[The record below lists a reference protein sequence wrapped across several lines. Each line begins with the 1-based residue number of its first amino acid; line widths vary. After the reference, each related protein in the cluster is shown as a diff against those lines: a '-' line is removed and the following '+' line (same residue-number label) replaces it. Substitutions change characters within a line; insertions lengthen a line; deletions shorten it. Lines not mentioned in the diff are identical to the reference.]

1 MAVDLNKATVLVRK
15 AVESIDRCTVAAAVA
30 VGATLIEVKGS
41 FKKSESGSWT
51 EWCELVGL
59 DFSRRTA
66 DRWIEIYQWSQKN
79 SIDGLSQMEI
89 LRRAQALKARP
100 AAPGKVSRKPK
111 SSESSVAQSVQQA
124 SLVNT
129 VPSSSV
135 ASDPVV
141 ADATVGDSATP
152 VLSGSVLASG
162 VSAGA
167 QADAVL
173 ENPEEDDCIADSVP
187 AMSLADEFRALI
199 GRGLSYRDIVFVLN
213 QHDPDMWSAVVDS
226 EYDRLSPAAENAPA
240 AEQVVVA
247 APVISTID
255 DAVQAFDGLCSSLPE
270 KRRSGFIAAVR
281 KKTDPKGDVWV
292 VTSGVP
298 VKTYLPAVDVG
309 AETVVMLKELK
320 YRAAQFDKLSARVLT
335 HRIKDREMTQCLIR
349 ELRMM
354 AGRVE
359 TKCKFIESHKSLFQI
374 PDSLDDEK
382 FRALWERFVATVRER
397 GGVVTEEWQDD
408 RLDSLSRHP
417 LDEAKKSVAD
427 ALARGRTTLAWH
439 DFRPG
444 SPPGE
449 KFNPKADAVSGI
461 DATYKAALRLAG
473 VR

>member
-1 MAVDLNKATVLVRK
+1 MAVDLNKATALVRK
-15 AVESIDRCTVAAAVA
+15 AVESIDLCSVAAAIN

-41 FKKSESGSWT
+41 FKKPGNGSWHA
-51 EWCELVGL
+51 WCESVGH

-66 DRWIEIYQWSQKN
+66 SRWIEIYQWSQKN
-79 SIDGLSQMEI
+79 DVKGLSQNEI
-89 LRRAQALKARP
+89 LRRIDVSKAKP
-100 AAPGKVSRKPK
+100 ATVSKVSRKLK
-111 SSESSVAQSVQQA
+111 SAEPAVAQSSPVDPA
-124 SLVNT
+124 
-129 VPSSSV
+129 PSSSV
-135 ASDPVV
+135 ASESVIESAAASAVVPSPVSSNSVVVSSVCSSKETDV
-141 ADATVGDSATP
+141 AAEE
-152 VLSGSVLASG
+152 L
-162 VSAGA
+162 
-167 QADAVL
+167 
-173 ENPEEDDCIADSVP
+173 EEDEECVDNSVP

-199 GRGLSYRDIVFVLN
+199 GRGLSYRDIVLVLN
-213 QHDPDMWSAVVDS
+213 QHDPDMWAAVVDS
-226 EYDRLSPAAENAPA
+226 EHDRLSPAAENSPI
-240 AEQVVVA
+240 AEQVTVA
-247 APVISTID
+247 APVVSTID
-255 DAVQAFDGLCSSLPE
+255 DAVKAFDGLCSLLPE

-320 YRAAQFDKLSARVLT
+320 YRASQFDKLSARVLT

-359 TKCKFIESHKSLFQI
+359 TKCKFIENHKSLFQI

-382 FRALWERFVATVRER
+382 FRSLWERFVTTVRER
-397 GGVVTEEWQDD
+397 GGVVTDEWQDD
-408 RLDSLSRHP
+408 RLDSLSRHS

-449 KFNPKADAVSGI
+449 KFNPKVDAVSGI
-461 DATYKAALRLAG
+461 DATYKAALHLAG